1 MRELAGG
8 LAWSVG
14 AVAAERLIAVAQAFY
29 VARLLGIEDFGK
41 YGLVFLTVGLMSS
54 LIGLQLGLTA
64 AVNIARLRTTDAPRA
79 AAVMRLCEFVSL
91 GLAGVSFALV
101 FLAPAAAA
109 KLLLGDPGGADVV
122 VAAGAIAALSVL
134 AGVEEGVLQGLEQ
147 FRGLALLRT
156 GMAMTALIFL
166 VLLARGGDL
175 NSVIYALTAATA
187 LRTLAFVAVKETT
200 ARRLGLKT
208 TAHLLRASWGV
219 LISFSLPAMLGSLL
233 SGSVNWLGVYFVSQA
248 ENGFREVAVLTAG
261 QQWRGLALYLASI
274 AAGVAIP
281 IMSRLSGAGDTTS
294 VRQIHA
300 ANLAASAGGAILF
313 VAALGIA
320 SGTVLNLYGPEFVS
334 GRLAFLDDGSHNGAG
349 GMDECLSAIPSQH
362 WTDVAAIGVLPLA
375 VAGAGRWVFAARRAA
390 WGTRLRSLDRFR
402 RTCGMPAPDFVHPR
416 RWRKAAQFD
425 RRLTVR
431 IQGYVW
437 HSRHY
442 RSRR

>member
-1 MRELAGG
+1 M
-8 LAWSVG
+8 
-14 AVAAERLIAVAQAFY
+14 
-29 VARLLGIEDFGK
+29 
-41 YGLVFLTVGLMSS
+41 
-54 LIGLQLGLTA
+54 
-64 AVNIARLRTTDAPRA
+64 
-79 AAVMRLCEFVSL
+79 
-91 GLAGVSFALV
+91 
-101 FLAPAAAA
+101 
-109 KLLLGDPGGADVV
+109 

-334 GRLAFLDDGSHNGAG
+334 GRLAFWTMVATTAPAVWTNVYQQYLVSTGRMWLQLAFYLLQSLVLVAGYSLLVERHGALG
-349 GMDECLSAIPSQH
+349 FAL
-362 WTDVAAIGVLPLA
+362 WTGFVGLA
-375 VAGAGRWVFAARRAA
+375 VCLLLTLCIRVGGERRPSST
-390 WGTRLRSLDRFR
+390 G
-402 RTCGMPAPDFVHPR
+402 G
-416 RWRKAAQFD
+416 
-425 RRLTVR
+425 
-431 IQGYVW
+431 
-437 HSRHY
+437 
-442 RSRR
+442 